1 MGRLITVLLAACLSL
16 SAVAADAIKGE
27 RKEVFGDITVHYNTF
42 NSTFLTPDI
51 AKAAELIRSKNQGV
65 INVSVIK
72 DGKPLIANVTGTV
85 KDLTSQSVPLNFR
98 QVTERGRSTTSRST
112 RWSSRKPA
120 PLKSRCRTAT
130 RSTPSTSTKNS
141 FPANDE
147 PHATRTGQP

>member
-1 MGRLITVLLAACLSL
+1 MGRLITVLLATCLSL

-27 RKEVFGDITVHYNTF
+27 RKEVFGDVTVHYNTF

-98 QVTERGRSTTSRST
+98 QVTEQGAIYYIAQY
-112 RWSSRKPA
+112 PV
-120 PLKSRCRTAT
+120 
-130 RSTPSTSTKNS
+130 
-141 FPANDE
+141 E
-147 PHATRTGQP
+147 QQETRTFEIKVQNGDKINTINFNQELFPGE

>member
-98 QVTERGRSTTSRST
+98 QVTEQGAIYYIAQY
-112 RWSSRKPA
+112 PV
-120 PLKSRCRTAT
+120 
-130 RSTPSTSTKNS
+130 
-141 FPANDE
+141 E
-147 PHATRTGQP
+147 QQETRTFEIKVQNGDKINTINFNQEIFPGE

>member
-98 QVTERGRSTTSRST
+98 QVTEQGAIYYIAQF
-112 RWSSRKPA
+112 PVEQQEN
-120 PLKSRCRTAT
+120 RTFEIKVQNGDKINT
-130 RSTPSTSTKNS
+130 INFNQEL
-141 FPANDE
+141 FPGE
-147 PHATRTGQP
+147 

>member
-16 SAVAADAIKGE
+16 SALAADAIKGE
-27 RKEVFGDITVHYNTF
+27 RKEVFGDVTVHYNTF
-42 NSTFLTPDI
+42 NSTFLTPEI

-98 QVTERGRSTTSRST
+98 QVTEQGAIYYIAQY
-112 RWSSRKPA
+112 PV
-120 PLKSRCRTAT
+120 
-130 RSTPSTSTKNS
+130 
-141 FPANDE
+141 E
-147 PHATRTGQP
+147 QQETRTFEIKVQNGDKINTINFNQELFPGE